1 MRAIFGIKLLC
12 AISRQGGPGGGVD
25 QMKNTLVAMIK
36 FEVEGGGGGG
46 GDGGNKPPLSPI
58 GFIDTSKCDEIGKSI
73 KITPVSSFFKKTIPI
88 RAQTT
93 LEGIV

>member
-1 MRAIFGIKLLC
+1 
-12 AISRQGGPGGGVD
+12 
-25 QMKNTLVAMIK
+25 MKNTLVAMIK

-73 KITPVSSFFKKTIPI
+73 KITPVSSFKKKSQYEIKPHW
-88 RAQTT
+88 RES
-93 LEGIV
+93 LKLRSYN

>member
-1 MRAIFGIKLLC
+1 
-12 AISRQGGPGGGVD
+12 
-25 QMKNTLVAMIK
+25 MKNTLVAMIK

-73 KITPVSSFFKKTIPI
+73 KITPVSSF
-88 RAQTT
+88 
-93 LEGIV
+93 